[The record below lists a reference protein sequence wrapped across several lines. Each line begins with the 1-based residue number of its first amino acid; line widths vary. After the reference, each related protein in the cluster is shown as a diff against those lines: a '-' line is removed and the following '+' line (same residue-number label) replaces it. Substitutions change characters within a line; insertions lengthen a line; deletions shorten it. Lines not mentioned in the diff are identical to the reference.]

1 MHVYKSTTLEYFFIL
16 SLNSIKHDCMWRHA
30 KNTPLFGIF
39 TFDPSHE
46 TCLRNHNDIHIL
58 TSDQDT
64 RQNMK
69 YFDVE

>member
-1 MHVYKSTTLEYFFIL
+1 MIACDVMLRIPP
-16 SLNSIKHDCMWRHA
+16 
-30 KNTPLFGIF
+30 PLFGMF

-46 TCLRNHNDIHIL
+46 TCLRNHNDMHIL
-58 TSDQDT
+58 ASDQDT